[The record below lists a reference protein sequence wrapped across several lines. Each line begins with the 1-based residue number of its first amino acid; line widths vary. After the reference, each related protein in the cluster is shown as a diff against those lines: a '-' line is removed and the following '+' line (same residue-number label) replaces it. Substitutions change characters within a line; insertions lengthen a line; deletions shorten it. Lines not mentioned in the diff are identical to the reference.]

1 MKIILRIIMLTIT
14 ISLLFI
20 ASNNTPSTNVSAES
34 YESSVG
40 ISFTLNP
47 TINVTVSGDLTIP
60 NLTTGDY
67 KDSNN
72 ITVTASSNSIA
83 GYSLS
88 STVGSSTY
96 NTTELRK
103 DGVDTTN
110 KFSSIT
116 ANKASLSNFDDSTN
130 TWGYSYST
138 DSGSTW
144 ISGDI
149 TGTTNT
155 GYNGLPLYTSS
166 NSIKLINSTTS
177 GSSSILFKIG
187 ARTTTNQIAG
197 EYTNVINFIGVA
209 NPNPPIVYMQNATLA
224 DCGKDMVD
232 SRDNTIYTTALLEN
246 GQCWMTKNLDL
257 AGGTQLTS
265 DDTNMASDWVMP
277 TANGFQ
283 INNRLP
289 NSETIV
295 SGTSLPETAFSDN
308 TKAYVFNSNSTT
320 CTSSLPCYSYYSWTT
335 ATLGSGLNISTD
347 NTDAPYDICPK
358 GWHLPNTRTG
368 TNDTA
373 DFRKLIIALGGSASI
388 QTYDSTTSP
397 TGATIFNGLA
407 SSPLYFLRAGYYNFG
422 SFNGSGSNGLYWSSA
437 SLSSA
442 DARYLNFFSHTV
454 NSANGYGRRSGF
466 SIRCVKSS

>member
-1 MKIILRIIMLTIT
+1 MKIINKKIIILGALLSPFLFFNYIT
-14 ISLLFI
+14 
-20 ASNNTPSTNVSAES
+20 SAES

-47 TINVTVSGDLTIP
+47 TINVTVSGDLVIS
-60 NLTTGDY
+60 NLTPGDY

-88 STVGSSTY
+88 STVGSST
-96 NTTELRK
+96 NTSTELRK

-116 ANKASLSNFDDSTN
+116 TNKASLSNFDDSTN

-138 DSGSTW
+138 DSGTTW
-144 ISGDI
+144 QSGDI
-149 TGTTNT
+149 TGTPLT

-166 NSIKLINSTTS
+166 SSIKLINSTTS
-177 GSSSILFKIG
+177 GSSSVLFKIG

-257 AGGTQLTS
+257 PGGTRLSSADTDVTDTYIEGFTTGGNLTKEGN
-265 DDTNMASDWVMP
+265 TIVLPASSADGFD
-277 TANGFQ
+277 TANY
-283 INNRLP
+283 
-289 NSETIV
+289 
-295 SGTSLPETAFSDN
+295 
-308 TKAYVFNSNSTT
+308 AYVYNSGNASND
-320 CTSSLPCYSYYSWTT
+320 CSAPGCYSYYSWDA
-335 ATLGSGLNISTD
+335 ATLGSGRNISTYD
-347 NTDAPYDICPK
+347 ADAPYSICPK

-368 TNDTA
+368 IDSSS

-388 QTYDSTTSP
+388 KTYDSTTVP
-397 TGATIFNGLA
+397 TGATIFNGLSNA
-407 SSPLYFLRAGYYNFG
+407 PLNFLRAGYYATG
-422 SFNGSGSNGLYWSSA
+422 SFSGGGGNYWASTSDSSTRADRLHFALNEVYSVLSNNRK
-437 SLSSA
+437 
-442 DARYLNFFSHTV
+442 D
-454 NSANGYGRRSGF
+454 GF
-466 SIRCVKSS
+466 SVRCLTE

>member
-1 MKIILRIIMLTIT
+1 MKILSRIIMLTIT

-20 ASNNTPSTNVSAES
+20 ASNNMFNNASAES

-60 NLTTGDY
+60 NLTPGDY
-67 KDSNN
+67 KDSNS
-72 ITVTASSNSIA
+72 ITVTANSNSIA
-83 GYSLS
+83 GYTLS
-88 STVGSSTY
+88 STVGSST
-96 NTTELRK
+96 NTSTELRK

-116 ANKASLSNFDDSTN
+116 TNKASLSNFDDSTN

-155 GYNGLPLYTSS
+155 GYNGLPLYTST
-166 NSIKLINSTTS
+166 NPIKLINSTTS
-177 GSSSILFKIG
+177 GSSSVLFKIG

-232 SRDNTIYTTALLEN
+232 SRDNNVYGTTLLSN

-289 NSETIV
+289 NSETIT
-295 SGTSLPETAFSDN
+295 SGTSLPSTAFSDN
-308 TKAYVFNSNSTT
+308 STAYVFNSNSAT
-320 CTSSLPCYSYYSWTT
+320 CGSLPCYSYYSWTT

-358 GWHLPNTRTG
+358 GWHLPNTRGG
-368 TNDTA
+368 TDSTS
-373 DFRKLIIALGGSASI
+373 DFRALMIALGGSAIISDYDNSTEPTGSSMYNKLVALPI
-388 QTYDSTTSP
+388 NFSSTGTYDKGEFYDS
-397 TGATIFNGLA
+397 GW
-407 SSPLYFLRAGYYNFG
+407 SSR
-422 SFNGSGSNGLYWSSA
+422 YWSST
-437 SLSSA
+437 SA
-442 DARYLNFFSHTV
+442 YTTGAHARYLYFTSNRV
-454 NSANGYGRRSGF
+454 NSYDINARRNGNA
-466 SIRCVKSS
+466 IRCVKSS